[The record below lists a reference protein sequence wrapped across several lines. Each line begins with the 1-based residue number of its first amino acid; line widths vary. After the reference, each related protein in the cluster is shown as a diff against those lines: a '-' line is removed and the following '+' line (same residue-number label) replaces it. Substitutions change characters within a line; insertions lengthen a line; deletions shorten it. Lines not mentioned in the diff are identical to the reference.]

1 MRKRTADLIE
11 QNTPPSSPVPST
23 TSSFSRVN
31 AGKATAD
38 RNKRAMKRE
47 NLNLKAKV
55 LQMNQKLKK
64 YRMRIKRLKAKQR
77 KQVANGTNSVRSE
90 TRAQKQDIKQAVH
103 EFILQDEY
111 SRLTSG
117 KNETITR
124 KKIKKQIRLLNDT
137 LLNLHTVFKNKT
149 GLHISYQTF
158 RRYRPFWVLFPKAS
172 SRNTCLCILHEN
184 SDHIVRALQKAKVI
198 SFGSASDLAKSI
210 CCQNSLNLKC
220 LERTCTTCQNEEI
233 KLNTLIKDGYITY
246 ERWVTKNNKIIV
258 KGMEKVC
265 KRSVKENVKTTV
277 TSLVHLLH
285 INLPVYMKHVGNFVH
300 QVRSIHALKE
310 KLSPSEG
317 LLHIDFSENY
327 NCKYSAEIQSAHFG
341 GSKIQLSLHTC
352 VYYSNNSQPP
362 DRHLKTTSLCT
373 VSENLRHDPILI
385 CAHLKPVMQRIK
397 QISPD
402 IIKLHVLSDGPS
414 TQYRNK
420 SMFYL
425 IANYVSKELDV
436 EAVIW
441 HFSEKGQGKGA
452 PDGVGGC
459 VKRLCDNSVAIGKD
473 VSNYDGLMTCLQAN
487 CKGIEIFGIDDSDVP
502 KIQKILEKSTTKPFK
517 GTFKIHQLTWSRRD
531 PFIIHARRLSCL
543 DCPEDKNCSHF
554 EIGQIHIQYD
564 TSNIYTPELP
574 RSPAAASA
582 RSSASPINIATP
594 DGSTDTI
601 STNRSFSPE
610 SPPATPDNFM
620 LQNPPVCPKKKNRS
634 VSDNSDSSDYIF
646 DPPLAKKPRRFILPE
661 TDSEI
666 ESTF

>member
-77 KQVANGTNSVRSE
+77 KQVANGTNS
-90 TRAQKQDIKQAVH
+90 
-103 EFILQDEY
+103 
-111 SRLTSG
+111 
-117 KNETITR
+117 
-124 KKIKKQIRLLNDT
+124 
-137 LLNLHTVFKNKT
+137 
-149 GLHISYQTF
+149 
-158 RRYRPFWVLFPKAS
+158 
-172 SRNTCLCILHEN
+172 
-184 SDHIVRALQKAKVI
+184 
-198 SFGSASDLAKSI
+198 
-210 CCQNSLNLKC
+210 NSLNLKC

-459 VKRLCDNSVAIGKD
+459 VKRLCDNSVAIG
-473 VSNYDGLMTCLQAN
+473 
-487 CKGIEIFGIDDSDVP
+487 
-502 KIQKILEKSTTKPFK
+502 
-517 GTFKIHQLTWSRRD
+517 TFKIHQLTWSRRD